1 MMEARD
7 IIKKPIITEETTR
20 MMGDNKYCFMVD
32 HRANKIQIKK
42 AIEEIFN
49 VKVTDVNTM
58 RVLGKIKRM
67 GRFEGRRLS
76 WKKAIVTLEPGSR
89 IEFFE
94 GV

>member
-1 MMEARD
+1 MMESRD

-20 MMGDNKYCFMVD
+20 MMELNKYCFMVD

-49 VKVTDVNTM
+49 VKVMDINTM
-58 RVLGKIKRM
+58 RVLGKMKRM
-67 GRFEGRRLS
+67 GRFEGRRPS

>member
-1 MMEARD
+1 MMESRD
-7 IIKKPIITEETTR
+7 IIKKPVITEETTR
-20 MMGDNKYCFMVD
+20 MMELNKYCFMVD

-42 AIEEIFN
+42 AIEEIFD

-58 RVLGKIKRM
+58 RVLGKMKRM
-67 GRFEGRRLS
+67 GRFEGRRPS
-76 WKKAIVTLEPGSR
+76 WKKAVVTLEPGSR